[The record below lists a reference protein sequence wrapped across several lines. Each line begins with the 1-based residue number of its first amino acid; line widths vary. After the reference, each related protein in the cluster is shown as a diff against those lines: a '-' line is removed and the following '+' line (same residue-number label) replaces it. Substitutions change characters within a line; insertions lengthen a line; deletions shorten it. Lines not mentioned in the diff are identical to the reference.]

1 MDPLMLAIQCMFPVL
16 DSQMLDP
23 QELAIQPREQKEAI
37 WGDSIGG
44 RQDVGPPVER
54 GSSLTLANVSESTK
68 GVRPPPA
75 YIIQPCL
82 RGRVAVSDLTMF
94 S

>member
-1 MDPLMLAIQCMFPVL
+1 MACMVMDPRKGIDVGGSIHQSIQQRFIAMLPQEQRMDPLMLAIQCMFPVL

-44 RQDVGPPVER
+44 R
-54 GSSLTLANVSESTK
+54 GSS
-68 GVRPPPA
+68 G
-75 YIIQPCL
+75 
-82 RGRVAVSDLTMF
+82 
-94 S
+94 